1 MKTNDEILKYLAGM
15 LTEEEKKAF
24 ELELQKSP
32 LLRKELDKKAS
43 VLSGIKAL
51 GNTEA
56 DSHYFENLLP
66 QLRQKLNSGK
76 GRSFRLYPRLAYVI
90 PVLAVIAFFVFKPFI
105 FKPSG
110 FNPFYKG
117 TSGQSEFTKT
127 VSQMNDETKTEVL
140 STLME
145 NETGTIQAEALPE
158 SAAEAVENTMGEELY
173 KESDSKGQY
182 LDNDELINTISSD
195 EAESIYQNMINKKIL

>member
-90 PVLAVIAFFVFKPFI
+90 PVLAVIAFFI

-127 VSQMNDETKTEVL
+127 VSQMNDQTKTEVL

-145 NETGTIQAEALPE
+145 NEAGTIQAEALPDN
-158 SAAEAVENTMGEELY
+158 AAEAVENTMGEELY